1 MSVVTSLCS
10 LRQLEAIVARAGQ
23 AISNPVSGER
33 VEYRQT
39 SAATG
44 GALLQWV
51 HVLEPGRRVPAD
63 HVHWA
68 QEERFEILSGTAT
81 VRLGKETLILKPD
94 DDLVIPA
101 GTAHGLRNEGTV
113 QLRVLTELRP
123 AMRTEQYFETVFGL
137 AHDGKVDKRGLP
149 NLLRG
154 SVIVRDLGEK
164 SGVAGVPIGLT
175 NVLTALF
182 ALVGRRLGYRAV
194 YPKYTDINS

>member
-1 MSVVTSLCS
+1 M
-10 LRQLEAIVARAGQ
+10 ARAGQ

-44 GALLQWV
+44 GELLQWV

-81 VRLGKETLILKPD
+81 VRLGKRTLILNPG

-101 GTAHGLRNEGTV
+101 GTAHGLRNEGTD
-113 QLRVLTELRP
+113 QLRVLTDLRP
-123 AMRTEQYFETVFGL
+123 AMRTEHYFETVFGL
-137 AHDGKVDKRGLP
+137 DHDGKVDKRGLP

-154 SVIVRDLGEK
+154 SVMCATWARKVGWLGFR
-164 SGVAGVPIGLT
+164 SGSPTSSPPCSRSSGGGWDTAPSIRNTPIST
-175 NVLTALF
+175 PSATV
-182 ALVGRRLGYRAV
+182 
-194 YPKYTDINS
+194 

>member
-1 MSVVTSLCS
+1 M
-10 LRQLEAIVARAGQ
+10 ARAGQ

-33 VEYRQT
+33 VEYQRT
-39 SAATG
+39 SADTG

-51 HVLEPGRRVPAD
+51 HVLEPGRGVPAD

-68 QEERFEILSGTAT
+68 QQERFEVLSGTAT
-81 VRLGKETLILKPD
+81 VRLGKQKLTLKQG

-101 GTAHGLRNEGTV
+101 RTAHGLRNEGRDE
-113 QLRVLTELRP
+113 LRVLTELRP
-123 AMRTEQYFETVFGL
+123 AMRTEHYFETVFGL

-154 SVIVRDLGEK
+154 SVIVRDLGEQ
-164 SGVAGVPIGLT
+164 SGVAGVPMGLT
-175 NVLTALF
+175 NVLSALF

-194 YPKYTDINS
+194 YPEYTDTDS